1 MRFLL
6 CGGRLKVEVVEL
18 GDRVCEVFVFVG
30 NGTYSVVDIL
40 KTEGFV
46 CIECEN
52 NKEKV
57 MSKVV
62 NDDVIEYITQV
73 SVTISKEMKKWRDEE
88 VLFYI

>member
-18 GDRVCEVFVFVG
+18 GDGVCEVFVFVG

-62 NDDVIEYITQV
+62 KGNVVDYLTKI
-73 SVTISKEMKKWRDEE
+73 SVKVAKEMQKWS
-88 VLFYI
+88 IQ